1 MLEETPELAALVAA
15 GREVMSVFPVVPG
28 ACVMMS
34 ALYASR
40 LRAMG
45 HTDARLVG
53 GTLSIAGRLVFG
65 RRGARH
71 SFAETNLDWD
81 GHAWVCLGG
90 LIADASLLR
99 TGRSPRAPTSLRT
112 LVGDRF
118 GPNQGLYIATA
129 EAALEDGLLY
139 GPQHTFSNAELH
151 ACVFGATTF
160 LEQ

>member
-1 MLEETPELAALVAA
+1 
-15 GREVMSVFPVVPG
+15 MSAFPVVPG

-34 ALYASR
+34 SLYASR

-45 HTDARLVG
+45 HADTQLVG
-53 GTLSIAGRLVFG
+53 GTLSIADRLVFG
-65 RRGARH
+65 RREARH
-71 SFAETNLDWD
+71 SFAQTDLDWD

-99 TGRSPRAPTSLRT
+99 TGRSPSAPSSLRA
-112 LVGDRF
+112 LVGARF

-129 EAALEDGLLY
+129 EEALEDGLLN
-139 GPQHTFSNAELH
+139 GPQHTFSDGELD
-151 ACVFGATTF
+151 ACTRGATTF

>member
-1 MLEETPELAALVAA
+1 
-15 GREVMSVFPVVPG
+15 MSVFPVVPG

-45 HTDARLVG
+45 HADARLVG

-65 RRGARH
+65 RREARH
-71 SFAETNLDWD
+71 SFAQTDLEWD

-99 TGRSPRAPTSLRT
+99 TGRSPRAPSSLRA
-112 LVGDRF
+112 LVSARF

-129 EAALEDGLLY
+129 KAALEDGLRY
-139 GPQHTFSNAELH
+139 GPQHTLSDAALD
-151 ACVFGATTF
+151 ACVRGATTF
-160 LEQ
+160 LEK